1 MATGKSA
8 PAVVKEVPAIFGKSN
23 YLLML
28 VGAIVIAAGMF
39 LMAGG
44 KSDNPAVFNK
54 AEVYSAR
61 RITVA
66 PIVIMIGL
74 AIEGI
79 AIFRRSSKKEN

>member
-1 MATGKSA
+1 MVKDA
-8 PAVVKEVPAIFGKSN
+8 PSIFGKNN

-54 AEVYSAR
+54 SEVYSAR

-66 PIVIMIGL
+66 PIIIILGL

-79 AIFRRSSKKEN
+79 AIFRKSPQEKK

>member
-1 MATGKSA
+1 MVTGKTA
-8 PAVVKEVPAIFGKSN
+8 PVVKEVPAIFEKSN

-54 AEVYSAR
+54 DEVYSTR

-66 PIVIMIGL
+66 PVVIMIGL

-79 AIFRRSSKKEN
+79 AIFRRSSKKTN

>member
-1 MATGKSA
+1 M
-8 PAVVKEVPAIFGKSN
+8 FGKQN
-23 YLLML
+23 YLFML

-54 AEVYSAR
+54 DEVYSAR

-66 PIVIMIGL
+66 PIIIILGL

-79 AIFRRSSKKEN
+79 AIFRKSPQEKK